1 MVLYPNLFCKDVT
14 EITIE
19 ILRKN
24 NIKGLILDV
33 DNTLIDYHRNL
44 DQKINKWV
52 DNLKKENIKFCI
64 VSNSNNH
71 EKVKKVSEELDIP
84 YFYFAKKPF
93 KRGFLKAKNK
103 MNLNDKIVVEEVVED
118 LNEVNIAVVGDQVL
132 TDVLGANRCNMFSIL
147 VEPINE
153 KDIFITK
160 VKRPIERCIMNRYFK
175 KMQKEK
181 E

>member
-44 DQKINKWV
+44 DQKIKKWV

-64 VSNSNNH
+64 VSNSN
-71 EKVKKVSEELDIP
+71 I
-84 YFYFAKKPF
+84 
-93 KRGFLKAKNK
+93 
-103 MNLNDKIVVEEVVED
+103 
-118 LNEVNIAVVGDQVL
+118 
-132 TDVLGANRCNMFSIL
+132 
-147 VEPINE
+147 
-153 KDIFITK
+153 
-160 VKRPIERCIMNRYFK
+160 
-175 KMQKEK
+175 
-181 E
+181 